1 MKLFGFEIKRA
12 DDDEKKPVSF
22 ADPINDDGALTISN
36 SLGGFYSTGLDME
49 GSAKSEAELITR
61 YRNMAMQP
69 EITQAIDE
77 VVNEAINVD
86 TFDEVVEIVLED
98 TDLPDKVIDRV
109 QEEFYSILKLFD
121 FSNNGYDMFQKFY
134 VDGRLNYH
142 IIIDEENLKKGIVEL
157 RYIDPRKIK
166 LVREMK
172 KDKNGEVVAKSI
184 KAEYYIYSE
193 NGFGQGQGANLSMQG
208 GAGQTSVKISKD
220 SIGRVTS
227 GIMNETNSMVLS
239 HLHAA
244 LKPLNQLR
252 MLEDAT
258 IIYTLTRAPE
268 RRIFYI
274 DVGNLPK
281 SKAEQYI
288 RDMMVRHK
296 NKLQYNSSTGEI
308 TDGRK
313 MMTMTEDFWFPR
325 RGGDRSTEVDTLA
338 GGTSQALST
347 DENLQ
352 YFQRK
357 LFKSLKVPLSRLEP
371 ETMYSF
377 GRVSEITRDELKFG
391 KFVRRLRTRFA
402 WLFNIILEKQ
412 LVLKG
417 VMSPEDFAKIRNDIR
432 YDFIKDNYFEELK
445 MAEITRER
453 MTTLREVED
462 YKGEY
467 FSKAWIQK
475 NVLNMTEEDIEDIQQ
490 EIENE
495 KANEPDADD
504 MGMDQDDGEDF
515 SNETETKQ
523 PKTKTNYITD
533 SEKLEESQLKLIE
546 SMTKFIDSE

>member
-1 MKLFGFEIKRA
+1 
-12 DDDEKKPVSF
+12 
-22 ADPINDDGALTISN
+22 
-36 SLGGFYSTGLDME
+36 
-49 GSAKSEAELITR
+49 
-61 YRNMAMQP
+61 
-69 EITQAIDE
+69 
-77 VVNEAINVD
+77 
-86 TFDEVVEIVLED
+86 
-98 TDLPDKVIDRV
+98 
-109 QEEFYSILKLFD
+109 
-121 FSNNGYDMFQKFY
+121 
-134 VDGRLNYH
+134 
-142 IIIDEENLKKGIVEL
+142 
-157 RYIDPRKIK
+157 
-166 LVREMK
+166 
-172 KDKNGEVVAKSI
+172 
-184 KAEYYIYSE
+184 
-193 NGFGQGQGANLSMQG
+193 
-208 GAGQTSVKISKD
+208 
-220 SIGRVTS
+220 
-227 GIMNETNSMVLS
+227 
-239 HLHAA
+239 
-244 LKPLNQLR
+244 
-252 MLEDAT
+252 
-258 IIYTLTRAPE
+258 
-268 RRIFYI
+268 
-274 DVGNLPK
+274 
-281 SKAEQYI
+281 
-288 RDMMVRHK
+288 
-296 NKLQYNSSTGEI
+296 
-308 TDGRK
+308 
-313 MMTMTEDFWFPR
+313 MTMTEDFWFPR